1 MLLKH
6 GDIVIGLANVTKKVD
21 IYILVVNFIS

>member
-6 GDIVIGLANVTKKVD
+6 GDIVIELASVTKKVD